1 MITAERKFRPD
12 IEGLRAVAVGLVVL
26 GHARVPGFEG
36 GYIGVDVF
44 FVLSGFL
51 ITGLLL
57 RERAS
62 TGSISMAGFYA
73 RRARR
78 ILPAASIV
86 LVVTVLASYE
96 WLGFLRGAEIAEDGK
111 WAAVFAANLRFA
123 SEGTQYLNLTA
134 PPSPLQHYWSLAVEE
149 QFYLVWPIVFL
160 IVVSVAPRMRLAA
173 KLAAV
178 LALIIVASFAWSVV
192 QTDTN
197 PVWAFF
203 SPLTR
208 AWELALGSL
217 LAVGVPQLRRLPLHL
232 GPWLSWIGLTGVI
245 GGAFVLDNGTAFP
258 GYAAALPVAGTAL
271 VVAGGTIAPRGGAER
286 LLALV
291 PFQVLGKWSYSL
303 YLWHW
308 PVLIIAEQRAGQS
321 LALAQNLGLVALGL
335 GLAVITH
342 YAIENPVR
350 FARPL
355 ARNPWSSLSVGVCLV
370 VAAYGLSAWQLGVHA
385 PARPPVQS
393 AQAAAPGLAQSAV
406 QGLSADSRE
415 PRGDPVEEVLALVSA
430 STAINELPGDLVLDL
445 RSAATD
451 FAWFL
456 PAPDECLVDPE
467 ILESPPCIF
476 GDPDGSRTVVLFGDS
491 HAAQWLQALDD
502 IGERMHWK
510 VIMLGKA
517 GCPAATVDFRRAYQ
531 TATQRLVGP
540 PPDCVPWM
548 DNAISRINE
557 TRPDVV
563 ILASC
568 NGCEYM
574 VDANDKVLTR
584 SAWGAGI
591 EETLQRITAPNTTKV
606 VLGDTPR
613 LKGSVDCL
621 ALHQN
626 NVQACAEPVGPL
638 TAATY
643 NDIERSVAET
653 AGVAF
658 IDVTSWFCGSVCSPV
673 IGNMVVYTND
683 YHVTATYARHLS
695 WALESVL
702 GPIVES
708 GQPVQASSGTPAD
721 PAPGP

>member
-1 MITAERKFRPD
+1 
-12 IEGLRAVAVGLVVL
+12 
-26 GHARVPGFEG
+26 
-36 GYIGVDVF
+36 
-44 FVLSGFL
+44 
-51 ITGLLL
+51 
-57 RERAS
+57 
-62 TGSISMAGFYA
+62 
-73 RRARR
+73 
-78 ILPAASIV
+78 
-86 LVVTVLASYE
+86 
-96 WLGFLRGAEIAEDGK
+96 
-111 WAAVFAANLRFA
+111 
-123 SEGTQYLNLTA
+123 
-134 PPSPLQHYWSLAVEE
+134 
-149 QFYLVWPIVFL
+149 
-160 IVVSVAPRMRLAA
+160 MRLAA

-517 GCPAATVDFRRAYQ
+517 GVSGCYSRLPQGLPDRDTEARWAASRLRPLDGQRHLAHQRDPPRCRHTRKLQWLRVHGRCQRQGANEIGMGCGHRGNTATDYSAEHHQGGPRRHPAAERLGGLPRIASEQRAG
-531 TATQRLVGP
+531 V
-540 PPDCVPWM
+540 C
-548 DNAISRINE
+548 
-557 TRPDVV
+557 
-563 ILASC
+563 
-568 NGCEYM
+568 
-574 VDANDKVLTR
+574 
-584 SAWGAGI
+584 GA
-591 EETLQRITAPNTTKV
+591 R
-606 VLGDTPR
+606 
-613 LKGSVDCL
+613 
-621 ALHQN
+621 
-626 NVQACAEPVGPL
+626 GPL
-638 TAATY
+638 
-643 NDIERSVAET
+643 NR
-653 AGVAF
+653 
-658 IDVTSWFCGSVCSPV
+658 
-673 IGNMVVYTND
+673 
-683 YHVTATYARHLS
+683 RHL
-695 WALESVL
+695 
-702 GPIVES
+702 
-708 GQPVQASSGTPAD
+708 
-721 PAPGP
+721 